1 MNLVLNLA
9 DNSKQAC
16 SYGSGP
22 CDIMTPKMKKK
33 TIKTNTKK
41 SSGKHILSSNNNWHV
56 HMCTHIYVHTHSYYI
71 F

>member
-9 DNSKQAC
+9 DNSNQAC

-22 CDIMTPKMKKK
+22 CDVMTPKMKKTK
-33 TIKTNTKK
+33 QKNKHKK
-41 SSGKHILSSNNNWHV
+41 SSGKHILSSNNWHV
-56 HMCTHIYVHTHSYYI
+56 HTHLCTHTLILHL